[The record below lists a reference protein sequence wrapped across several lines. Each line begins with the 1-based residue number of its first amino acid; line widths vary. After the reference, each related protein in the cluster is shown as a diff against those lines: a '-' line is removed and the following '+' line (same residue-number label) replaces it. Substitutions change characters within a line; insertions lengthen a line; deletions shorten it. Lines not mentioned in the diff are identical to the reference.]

1 MSPDKQETAVVSA
14 KVASAKVA
22 SSPINTPETKPVTA
36 PAQVI
41 FDKDDA
47 LCMLHLK
54 SIEAFCQED
63 STLVCIDCILSNEHK
78 GHTLHAIDTAID
90 LQVTHIGEQ
99 NQKTKTISTS
109 LDKQKQEINEKL
121 KAIIDSCVTK
131 K

>member
-14 KVASAKVA
+14 KVAS
-22 SSPINTPETKPVTA
+22 PLINPSQTKQTPTA
-36 PAQVI
+36 TQVI
-41 FDKDDA
+41 FDKDEA
-47 LCMLHLK
+47 LCKLHMK

-90 LQVTHIGEQ
+90 LQVTYIGEQ
-99 NQKTKTISTS
+99 NKKTKTISTS

-121 KAIIDSCVTK
+121 KAIVDSCVTK
-131 K
+131 